1 MDELLREIAA
11 IMIGRQLVALFRRR
25 IRWLRLAR
33 QWVLLSLSL
42 VISVLIGWWLMEQEQ
57 ERERRRSALVYSG
70 RREPEIALSPAGGGD
85 DLTVIDGIGPTYA
98 RALKESG
105 IVSYADLARQNPAE
119 LSQRLEG
126 RVSASRIRNQD
137 WIGQARQLSRP

>member
-1 MDELLREIAA
+1 MDELLREMAA
-11 IMIGRQLVALFRRR
+11 IMIGRQLIALFRRR

-70 RREPEIALSPAGGGD
+70 RRGPEIALPPAGDGD
-85 DLTVIDGIGPTYA
+85 DLTVIEGIGPTYA
-98 RALKESG
+98 RALKASG
-105 IVSYADLARQNPAE
+105 IATYADLARQNPAE
-119 LSQRLEG
+119 LSQLLEG
-126 RVSASRIRNQD
+126 RVSAARIRNQD
-137 WIGQARQLSRP
+137 WIGQARQLRRQ

>member
-1 MDELLREIAA
+1 MEELLREIAA

-42 VISVLIGWWLMEQEQ
+42 VVSVLIGWWLMEQEQ
-57 ERERRRSALVYSG
+57 ERERRRSALVRSA
-70 RREPEIALSPAGGGD
+70 RREPEIALSPAGSSD

-98 RALKESG
+98 RALNEIG
-105 IVSYADLARQNPAE
+105 IGSYADLARQNPAE
-119 LSQRLEG
+119 LSQRLDG
-126 RVSASRIRNQD
+126 RVSASRIRSQD
-137 WIGQARQLSRP
+137 WIGQARQLSRH